1 MTARIET
8 KPGRPNYFIVIDY
21 RDAENNRKRKVIT
34 TDISIKG
41 NNKRAIEER
50 RKEVLVEYENLEME
64 AETDL
69 NLEADILFTDYIL
82 QWLETQR
89 TALADSTYQV
99 YKYQIG
105 HHIVPWFKPKK
116 TKLKDVSPAL
126 LEKYIKDKMNVV
138 TGNTV
143 RKHLVN
149 ISKCLNGA
157 VLKRIIQH
165 NPAKAIELP
174 KIEEYTG
181 AQVYNEKQI
190 LTLLDKSKGDDM
202 ELMILLTV
210 YYGLRRSELLGLR
223 WDAVDFEQS
232 TITIKHTVT
241 RIMRE
246 TNRKDQTK
254 RKSSFRTL
262 PIDDEIA
269 THLRAVQSRQ
279 EELKQDQ
286 PNDYVDEGYIF
297 TRPDGRLVDV
307 DYPSAHFK
315 RLIKKIGLP
324 TIRFHDLRHSAG
336 TYLLYLGFS
345 VAEIQEW
352 LGHSDIKTTQNIY
365 TLIWMEN
372 GRCWIR

>member
-1 MTARIET
+1 MNVD
-8 KPGRPNYFIVIDY
+8 KPRYLGLYPIF
-21 RDAENNRKRKVIT
+21 
-34 TDISIKG
+34 S
-41 NNKRAIEER
+41 NNKFPLI
-50 RKEVLVEYENLEME
+50 N
-64 AETDL
+64 
-69 NLEADILFTDYIL
+69 
-82 QWLETQR
+82 
-89 TALADSTYQV
+89 
-99 YKYQIG
+99 
-105 HHIVPWFKPKK
+105 
-116 TKLKDVSPAL
+116 
-126 LEKYIKDKMNVV
+126 
-138 TGNTV
+138 
-143 RKHLVN
+143 
-149 ISKCLNGA
+149 
-157 VLKRIIQH
+157 
-165 NPAKAIELP
+165 
-174 KIEEYTG
+174 
-181 AQVYNEKQI
+181 
-190 LTLLDKSKGDDM
+190 
-202 ELMILLTV
+202 
-210 YYGLRRSELLGLR
+210 
-223 WDAVDFEQS
+223 
-232 TITIKHTVT
+232 
-241 RIMRE
+241 
-246 TNRKDQTK
+246 QTK